1 MHASPHARG
10 DRYGR
15 HSNYAARPAQP
26 NVETLRRPAAAASQL
41 AAKPTDLPY
50 ILRELRARQGFA
62 ATICA
67 RAVLASLRA
76 W

>member
-41 AAKPTDLPY
+41 AAKTGSFLW
-50 ILRELRARQGFA
+50 GFLCSN
-62 ATICA
+62 TTVGC
-67 RAVLASLRA
+67 
-76 W
+76 